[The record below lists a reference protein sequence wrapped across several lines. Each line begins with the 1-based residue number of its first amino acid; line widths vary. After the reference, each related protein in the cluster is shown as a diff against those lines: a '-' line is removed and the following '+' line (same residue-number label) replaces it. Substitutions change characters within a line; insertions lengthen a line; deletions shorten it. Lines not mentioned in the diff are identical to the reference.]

1 MVCEVA
7 SMLQGLLLG
16 DLGDLGRASL
26 DQEKINN
33 FLDIVA
39 CENKITDFFMK
50 IKPLSPLQLC

>member
-1 MVCEVA
+1 
-7 SMLQGLLLG
+7 MLQGLLLG